1 MNPSGAARSESFGS
15 RKPFDMFN
23 FLKSVYRT
31 KPGDDER
38 EKEEEM
44 ALKSSRWVM
53 GKKQHKLFNNLDDTK
68 QINI

>member
-1 MNPSGAARSESFGS
+1 MWSNLFQEVALNPSGAARSEAFTS

-31 KPGDDER
+31 KPGDEER

-44 ALKSSRWVM
+44 TLKSSR
-53 GKKQHKLFNNLDDTK
+53 
-68 QINI
+68 